1 MPYNITRTDEYFKK
15 SLKFFKKHPE
25 MQSKYEKTLIL
36 LSANP
41 HHPSLRLHK
50 LQGNLKAFYSVSLD
64 LQYRI
69 ILDFIIVDEVIILL
83 DIGAHDEVY

>member
-1 MPYNITRTDEYFKK
+1 MPYKLIFTESYFKK
-15 SLKFFKKHPE
+15 LVKFLKAHPD
-25 MQSKYEKTLIL
+25 MRDKYEKTLTL
-36 LSANP
+36 VSANP

-50 LQGNLKAFYSVSLD
+50 LQGRLKAFYSISLD

-69 ILDFIIVDEVIILL
+69 ILDFVIVENEIILL

>member
-25 MQSKYEKTLIL
+25 MQSKYEKTLTL

-41 HHPSLRLHK
+41 HHPSLRLYK
-50 LQGNLKAFYSVSLD
+50 LQGNLKAFSLD

-69 ILDFIIVDEVIILL
+69 ILDFIIVEEVIILL
-83 DIGAHDEVY
+83 DIGTHDEVY

>member
-15 SLKFFKKHPE
+15 SVKFLKKHPDIL
-25 MQSKYEKTLIL
+25 SKYEKTLIL

-50 LQGNLKAFYSVSLD
+50 LQGNLKEFYSVSLD

-83 DIGAHDEVY
+83 DIGSHDEVY

>member
-15 SLKFFKKHPE
+15 SVKFFKKHPE

-36 LSANP
+36 LNANP

-50 LQGNLKAFYSVSLD
+50 LKGNMSAFYSVSLD

>member
-1 MPYNITRTDEYFKK
+1 VPYNITRTDEYFKK
-15 SLKFFKKHPE
+15 SVKFFKKHPE

-36 LSANP
+36 LNANP

-50 LQGNLKAFYSVSLD
+50 LKGNMSAFYSVSLD

>member
-25 MQSKYEKTLIL
+25 VHSKYEKTLTL

-41 HHPSLRLHK
+41 HHPSLCLHK
-50 LQGNLKAFYSVSLD
+50 LKGNLSAYYSISINIE
-64 LQYRI
+64 YRI
-69 ILDFIIVDEVIILL
+69 ILDFIIVENEIILL
-83 DIGAHDEVY
+83 DIGAHDDVY

>member
-25 MQSKYEKTLIL
+25 MLSKYEKTLIL

-50 LQGNLKAFYSVSLD
+50 LQGNLKEFYSVSLD
-64 LQYRI
+64 LKYRI

-83 DIGAHDEVY
+83 DIGTHDEVY

>member
-1 MPYNITRTDEYFKK
+1 M
-15 SLKFFKKHPE
+15 H
-25 MQSKYEKTLIL
+25 SKYEKTLTL

-64 LQYRI
+64 LLYRI
-69 ILDFIIVDEVIILL
+69 ILDFIIVENEIILL
-83 DIGAHDEVY
+83 DIGAHDDVY

>member
-25 MQSKYEKTLIL
+25 MHSKYEKTLTL

-41 HHPSLRLHK
+41 HHPSLCLHK
-50 LQGNLKAFYSVSLD
+50 LQGNLKAFSLD

-69 ILDFIIVDEVIILL
+69 ILDFIIVEEVIILL
-83 DIGAHDEVY
+83 DIGTHDEVY

>member
-1 MPYNITRTDEYFKK
+1 
-15 SLKFFKKHPE
+15 

-36 LSANP
+36 LNANP

-50 LQGNLKAFYSVSLD
+50 LKGNMSAFYSVSLD

>member
-1 MPYNITRTDEYFKK
+1 MPYNITRTDEYLKK
-15 SLKFFKKHPE
+15 SVKFFKRHPE
-25 MQSKYEKTLIL
+25 MLSKYEKTLTL
-36 LSANP
+36 LGANP

-50 LQGNLKAFYSVSLD
+50 LQGNLKEFYSVSLD

>member
-15 SLKFFKKHPE
+15 SLKFFKKHPD
-25 MQSKYEKTLIL
+25 MLSKYEKMLTL

-50 LQGNLKAFYSVSLD
+50 LQGNLKAFSLD

-69 ILDFIIVDEVIILL
+69 ILDFIIVEEVIILL
-83 DIGAHDEVY
+83 DIGTHDEVY

>member
-25 MQSKYEKTLIL
+25 MLSKYEKTLIL

-50 LQGNLKAFYSVSLD
+50 LQGNLKEFYSVSLD
-64 LQYRI
+64 LKYRI

-83 DIGAHDEVY
+83 DIGSHDEVY